1 MMGNYHVRFLGG
13 KGVVTPPTYPV
24 PPHASNG
31 GNGERKWCCMKKPV
45 LLVILC
51 ALVMCFCQPPA
62 KALAHE
68 EKYLRAAA
76 QSAIFIYDPSATPC
90 APVSPGTA
98 LLPLGSGFVVG
109 FTPKGAKPQ
118 PDGKISFYK
127 FLVTAQHVVGDR
139 DSIIVR
145 LNRTD
150 KPEFACFTLSLARQG
165 NDKNVYALAHRPQVD
180 LIALRIND
188 LPNTDP
194 TVFDYSLILDDN
206 LMKTYG
212 VIEGTDV
219 FAVGYLYGYSG
230 KKQNFP
236 VTKFGKIA
244 LLTDEEWYHSGA
256 PRNFDEKAYL
266 VEMHNVPGLSGAP
279 VMLQSPQFRIDKA
292 GKFQFRK
299 IAPFIIGVIKGL
311 LKSPVGGTQG
321 VAAIEPAAHLK
332 ELMKSIADEFRSA
345 GVEVELGP
353 LDKSK

>member
-1 MMGNYHVRFLGG
+1 
-13 KGVVTPPTYPV
+13 
-24 PPHASNG
+24 
-31 GNGERKWCCMKKPV
+31 MKKLGLIV
-45 LLVILC
+45 LLC
-51 ALVMCFCQPPA
+51 ALAMYICQSFVGA
-62 KALAHE
+62 SAQE
-68 EKYLRAAA
+68 ESYLRAAA
-76 QSAIFIYDPSATPC
+76 QSAIFIYDPSVKPC
-90 APVSPGTA
+90 APASLGTV

-109 FTPKGAKPQ
+109 FSPKGAKPL
-118 PDGKISFYK
+118 PDGKMPVYK
-127 FLVTAQHVVGDR
+127 FLVTAQHVIGDR
-139 DSIIVR
+139 DSIVVR

-150 KPEFACFTLSLARQG
+150 KAEFACFPLTLARQG
-165 NDKNVYALAHRPQVD
+165 KNKNVHVLADRPQVD

-188 LPNTDP
+188 LPGTDP

-206 LMKTYG
+206 LMKTYE

-230 KKQNFP
+230 NKQNFP

-244 LLTDEEWYHSGA
+244 LLTNEEWYHSEP
-256 PRNFDEKAYL
+256 PRNLEEKAYL
-266 VEMHNVPGLSGAP
+266 VEMQNVPGLSGAP
-279 VMLQSPQFRIDKA
+279 VMLQSPQFRIDME

-299 IAPFIIGVIKGL
+299 IAPCILGVIKGL

-332 ELMKSIADEFRSA
+332 ELMKSIAGDLKSA